1 MAKKPKKWMQK
12 AVKRMQKKGTVGA
25 FRKKAQQH
33 GMSTLE
39 FAQKVLSG
47 AIKADAETVK
57 QANFARNAIRI
68 SRKRSK

>member
-12 AVKRMQKKGTVGA
+12 ARKRMEKRGTVGT
-25 FRKKAQQH
+25 FREKARRR

-47 AIKADAETVK
+47 AIKADTETK
-57 QANFARNAIRI
+57 QQANFARNAIRI
-68 SRKRSK
+68 SRKRRK

>member
-1 MAKKPKKWMQK
+1 MAKKAKKWMQK
-12 AVKRMQKKGTVGA
+12 AVKRMQKKGTVGE
-25 FRKKAQQH
+25 FRKKAQRH

-47 AIKADAETVK
+47 AIKADAETKK